1 MTLDRRSGAV
11 EHRRVADLPSLL
23 RPGDV
28 FVVNDTKVLPARL
41 FGTDEKGRRTEF
53 LLVEREK
60 RSDRARERDNEPGS
74 SENAGPREL
83 WRCLAKPGRRVKAG
97 RTFFFE
103 GGWEAVAVPA
113 AASAPQAETSIS
125 LSSPSRKG
133 ALTADSSTGL
143 YSLSFRRRGSRD
155 VSLLSDLS
163 TLGSA
168 PLPPYIR
175 RPGGVADER
184 DRSDYQTVFAREPGA
199 IAAPTA
205 GLHLTPE
212 LLAGIDERGVVR
224 VAVTLHVGLGTFKPV
239 RVARVEEHRMES
251 ERGEI
256 PEEAAE
262 AVNCARAEGR
272 RVVAVGTTTVRTLE
286 ASALAHGGRV
296 GAGQFR
302 TDLYLTPGA
311 TFRVVDALLTNFHLP
326 RSTLLMLVCAFAGRE
341 NVLQAY
347 RAAVREGYR
356 FFSYGDAMWIA

>member
-1 MTLDRRSGAV
+1 
-11 EHRRVADLPSLL
+11 
-23 RPGDV
+23 
-28 FVVNDTKVLPARL
+28 
-41 FGTDEKGRRTEF
+41 
-53 LLVEREK
+53 
-60 RSDRARERDNEPGS
+60 
-74 SENAGPREL
+74 
-83 WRCLAKPGRRVKAG
+83 
-97 RTFFFE
+97 
-103 GGWEAVAVPA
+103 
-113 AASAPQAETSIS
+113 
-125 LSSPSRKG
+125 
-133 ALTADSSTGL
+133 
-143 YSLSFRRRGSRD
+143 
-155 VSLLSDLS
+155 
-163 TLGSA
+163 
-168 PLPPYIR
+168 
-175 RPGGVADER
+175 
-184 DRSDYQTVFAREPGA
+184 
-199 IAAPTA
+199 
-205 GLHLTPE
+205 
-212 LLAGIDERGVVR
+212 
-224 VAVTLHVGLGTFKPV
+224 
-239 RVARVEEHRMES
+239 MES